1 MTERIYLS
9 QSRNK
14 DNHMPLN
21 RIYQTIAKHRL
32 LLLILYCGVVFFTT
46 SFIYVQFSSP
56 PSGDEPHY
64 LIISQTLLKYHSL
77 NVMLDYSNG
86 DYHVFYSYTIDPH
99 LSYGAHG
106 QLMPLHSIGA
116 PILWLLPFYL
126 FGRPGAVLC
135 ISLLSILI
143 ILNIYKLLITMNI
156 GATYAFIVSLA
167 YAIASPV
174 YLYSHL
180 TFIEPVG
187 ALICLYVLRKIFQKE
202 RTLTEVIV
210 SSILL
215 GILLWIHIRF
225 AYFEVVLF
233 FALLYRIYEQNR
245 LKQFKYYTSLL
256 LPVTILFIAYEV
268 YTYRFWGTFNPAAI
282 EINDIHNQSRPFVTN
297 PLNGIIGVFLDQQY
311 GFLINFPIFIL
322 LFPGIFLTIK
332 NHCTRYNL
340 LMLILTIPY
349 MLLFT
354 SFNNWTGGWSPP
366 ARLIFVLLP
375 LYSFYL
381 AYALEQINTLFS
393 RLVIAAT
400 MLYGLTY
407 NLLSLSPP
415 LNSFNAP
422 TGYNRTIIHLQLFN
436 YRLTDLFPSM
446 FLAHQTNLFALWFII
461 FTSLSCS
468 LLLSKRLKRRTAAPQ
483 DHQ

>member
-1 MTERIYLS
+1 
-9 QSRNK
+9 
-14 DNHMPLN
+14 MPLN
-21 RIYQTIAKHRL
+21 RIYQTLIKHRF
-32 LLLILYCGVVFFTT
+32 LLLILCCGVVFFTT
-46 SFIYVQFSSP
+46 SLIYVQFSSP

-86 DYHVFYSYTIDPH
+86 DYHAFYPYAIDPH
-99 LSYGAHG
+99 LSYGARG
-106 QLMPLHSIGA
+106 QLMPLHSVGA

-126 FGRPGAVLC
+126 LGRLGAVLF
-135 ISLLSILI
+135 ITLLSVLI
-143 ILNIYKLLITMNI
+143 ILNIYKLLITLNI
-156 GATYAFIVSLA
+156 GATYAFVVSLA

-202 RTLTEVIV
+202 RTLIEVV
-210 SSILL
+210 ASSMLL
-215 GILLWIHIRF
+215 GILPWIHIRF
-225 AYFEVVLF
+225 AFFELVLF
-233 FALLYRIYEQNR
+233 FALLFSMYDQNR
-245 LKQFKYYTSLL
+245 FKQFKYYAALL

-268 YTYRFWGTFNPAAI
+268 YTFRFWGTFNPAAI
-282 EINDIHNQSRPFVTN
+282 EINDIHNHSRPFVTN
-297 PLNGIIGVFLDQQY
+297 PLHGIIGVFLDQQY

-322 LFPGIFLTIK
+322 LFPGLFLAIK

-340 LMLILTIPY
+340 LMLIISIPY
-349 MLLFT
+349 VLLFT
-354 SFNNWTGGWSPP
+354 SFKNWTGGWSPP

-381 AYALEQINTLFS
+381 AYALEQIKTLFS
-393 RLVIAAT
+393 RLLLAAA
-400 MLYGLTY
+400 MLYGLAY
-407 NLLSLSPP
+407 NLLSLAPS

-422 TGYNRTIIHLQLFN
+422 TGHNRTIIHLQLFT

-446 FLAHQTNLFALWFII
+446 FLVHQTSLFVLWFII
-461 FTSLSCS
+461 LAGLSCS
-468 LLLSKRLKRRTAAPQ
+468 LLLSKLLKRQ
-483 DHQ
+483 

>member
-1 MTERIYLS
+1 MNYYTCHRVIAQNDCTTQIKMRQFARKNYL
-9 QSRNK
+9 
-14 DNHMPLN
+14 P
-21 RIYQTIAKHRL
+21 
-32 LLLILYCGVVFFTT
+32 LLILISSSVFLIT

-86 DYHVFYSYTIDPH
+86 DYHAFYPYTIDPH

-116 PILWLLPFYL
+116 PILWLLPFYVL
-126 FGRPGAVLC
+126 GRLGAVFF

-143 ILNIYKLLITMNI
+143 IVNIYKLLITMNI
-156 GATYAFIVSLA
+156 GATYAFVVSMA

-187 ALICLYVLRKIFQKE
+187 ALICIYVLRKILQKE

-210 SSILL
+210 SSLLLSILP
-215 GILLWIHIRF
+215 WVHIRF
-225 AYFEVVLF
+225 AYFELVLF
-233 FALLYRIYEQNR
+233 FALLFRIYEQNQ
-245 LKQFKYYTSLL
+245 LKHFKYYACLL
-256 LPVTILFIAYEV
+256 LPVTISFIAYEI
-268 YTYRFWGTFNPAAI
+268 YTYSFWGTLNPGAI
-282 EINDIHNQSRPFVTN
+282 EMNDIHHNSSPFAAAPFN
-297 PLNGIIGVFLDQQY
+297 AMLGIFLDQQY

-322 LFPGIFLTIK
+322 LFPGIFLAIK

-349 MLLFT
+349 ILLFT
-354 SFNNWTGGWSPP
+354 SINNWTGGWSPP

-381 AYALEQINTLFS
+381 AYALQQINSLFAC
-393 RLVIAAT
+393 LVVAAT
-400 MLYGLTY
+400 TLYGLTY
-407 NLLSLSPP
+407 NILSLSPA
-415 LNSFNAP
+415 LNSFNSP

-436 YRLTDLFPSM
+436 FRLTDILPSM
-446 FLAHQTNLFALWFII
+446 FLANQASLFVLWVVI
-461 FTSLSCS
+461 FAGLSGSLI
-468 LLLSKRLKRRTAAPQ
+468 LSKRLKRWPAVPH
-483 DHQ
+483 DHH

>member
-1 MTERIYLS
+1 MHIFP
-9 QSRNK
+9 QSLRQFVQR
-14 DNHMPLN
+14 HHL
-21 RIYQTIAKHRL
+21 I
-32 LLLILYCGVVFFTT
+32 LLLIFCGVLYFAT
-46 SFIYVQFSSP
+46 SFWYVQSSSP

-64 LIISQTLLKYHSL
+64 LVISQTLLKYHSL
-77 NVMLDYSNG
+77 DVMLDYTNG
-86 DYHVFYSYTIDPH
+86 DYHVFYPYTIDPH

-116 PILWLLPFYL
+116 PILWLLPFYVL
-126 FGRPGAVLC
+126 GRLGAVFF

-143 ILNIYKLLITMNI
+143 IVNIYKLLITMNI
-156 GATYAFIVSLA
+156 GATYAFVVSMA

-187 ALICLYVLRKIFQKE
+187 ALICIYVLRKILQKE

-210 SSILL
+210 SSLLLSILP
-215 GILLWIHIRF
+215 WVHIRF
-225 AYFEVVLF
+225 AYFELVLF
-233 FALLYRIYEQNR
+233 FALLFRIYEQNQ
-245 LKQFKYYTSLL
+245 LKHFKYYACLL
-256 LPVTILFIAYEV
+256 LPVTISFLAYEI
-268 YTYRFWGTFNPAAI
+268 YTYSFWGTLNPGAI
-282 EINDIHNQSRPFVTN
+282 EMNDIHHNSSPFAAA
-297 PLNGIIGVFLDQQY
+297 PFYAMLGIFLDQQY

-322 LFPGIFLTIK
+322 LFPGIFLAIK

-340 LMLILTIPY
+340 LMLILTVPY
-349 MLLFT
+349 ILLFA
-354 SFNNWTGGWSPP
+354 SINNWTGGWSPP

-468 LLLSKRLKRRTAAPQ
+468 LLLSKRLKRWPAVPQ